1 MAQAINPL
9 WWPLTPTQKSSGTI
23 RGAQTNTNL
32 VHEFKTSGVWF
43 SYFMQSCLFDKALDS
58 SDCSL
63 IVICYKQSPT
73 ELHTHFVNITTVV
86 KSVTLFNQSEIQWE
100 AAHSACMWFSNEGF
114 QYMRA
119 ALLRFM
125 NRQSGKHS
133 HGIRMSVM
141 VVLN

>member
-1 MAQAINPL
+1 
-9 WWPLTPTQKSSGTI
+9 
-23 RGAQTNTNL
+23 
-32 VHEFKTSGVWF
+32 
-43 SYFMQSCLFDKALDS
+43 MQSCLFDKALDS

-73 ELHTHFVNITTVV
+73 EFHTHFVNITTVV

-119 ALLRFM
+119 ALLRFYEPTIG
-125 NRQSGKHS
+125 QT
-133 HGIRMSVM
+133 
-141 VVLN
+141 